1 MKYIKNIISALLG
14 LILGCAMTYTMY
26 HNKPPNLRP
35 YKRNKVHA
43 NHRVAKV
50 RKNIITHVTVT
61 CYQPLSSQ
69 CDKVPLTTSDGS
81 KINLKHLKRGKIKW
95 CAISRDLLYLFP
107 KGKDKII
114 WIDGYGMYEVR
125 DIMNKR
131 CKHSVDLLIHP
142 KNGTRI
148 KKENIKIII
157 Y

>member
-1 MKYIKNIISALLG
+1 MKYRSNIISVFLG

-69 CDKVPLTTSDGS
+69 CDNDPLTTSDGS
-81 KINLKHLKRGKIKW
+81 KINLKHLKQNKIKW
-95 CAISRDLLYLFP
+95 CAISQDLLYLFP
-107 KGKDKII
+107 KNRPKRVSIEGF
-114 WIDGYGMYEVR
+114 GVYEVR
-125 DIMNKR
+125 DVTNKR
-131 CKHSVDLLIHP
+131 FKHRVDLLIHP
-142 KNGTRI
+142 KNRTRI